1 MPPSTLDALEDDRM
15 GIVTYEDITTL
26 TTPDFVYEP
35 LRNNNSGVRFLR
47 LFPGRLE
54 DHVMCDLFEA
64 ELRERMCY
72 ELPQPWNPQNQA
84 TRVKY
89 EALSWSWGKTIAQHQ
104 IHVRKGMGIAKMRVS
119 KDMIWALK
127 HLRRPYEDRILWID
141 AICINQKDNIER
153 NHQVENMAVLYDQA
167 FNVCVW
173 LGRDNK
179 ESKVAIEFVKNEI
192 MEFQN
197 FDDLC
202 EKKENTNKWK
212 ALLSLMQR
220 PWFSRRWV
228 VQEIALARKATI
240 HCGNDTLD
248 WKHFAIAVE
257 LFVEVETATHRLSE
271 VMKKDLEYYHV
282 PGWFEYVS
290 ELGAS
295 LLVQATGRVF
305 RNYKTESTSDSR
317 RVQQHN
323 TPTSRQPLLSLEYL
337 VSTMTIFDA
346 SEPRDAIYALLAIAK
361 DTTPLAVDIDL
372 QQSTPEGQ
380 ARTAL
385 GTFTERKLYP
395 VHYDLPYEDV
405 CSHFIQFCLEHSESS
420 RALDIICRP
429 WALAPTGFNA
439 RNPSAPSVVSS
450 VSLPS
455 WIPQLSGA
463 PFEMMPQA
471 GMDVMKMGRKNADPL
486 VGLPILQ
493 RNYDAGEGTDIDRHA
508 LRFVKRRT
516 HYSFYIKGFIL
527 DTVETVEVPSQGG
540 NIPEEWLKLAG
551 WLDPTANETEVP
563 EEFWRTL
570 VADRG
575 RDERNPPMYYAKAC
589 KESVTKG
596 GIQSGAVNTS
606 NLINNERNS
615 IVAQFCRRVQA
626 VIWNRRMMK
635 TKRGFL
641 GLGNKQIKPGDKV
654 CILYGCSVPV
664 LLRETEKTEDEMK
677 MEDEE
682 DRTRSASALAK
693 LWIRKKETEK
703 KRKRKWDKLDEN
715 KKQVVRDDFAAWKDK
730 MKEDH
735 KVEKAHADWIK
746 MARKRPGRMPPKDE
760 GKKFHYE
767 FIGECYLHGMMDGE
781 AIQFSNNERLPKS
794 VFELR

>member
-1 MPPSTLDALEDDRM
+1 M
-15 GIVTYEDITTL
+15 GILTFGDASTTSI
-26 TTPDFVYEP
+26 PVFKYEP
-35 LRNNNSGVRFLR
+35 LRDNNSGIRFLR

-54 DHVMCDLFEA
+54 DHVMSELFEA
-64 ELRERMCY
+64 ELRDRMCY
-72 ELPQPWNPQNQA
+72 ELPQPGSSPDPNAKPP
-84 TRVKY
+84 RVKY
-89 EALSWSWGKTIAQHQ
+89 EALSWSWGRETANHQ
-104 IHVRKGMGIAKMRVS
+104 IHVRKGRGIAKMKCS
-119 KDMIWALK
+119 KDLIWALK
-127 HLRRPYEDRILWID
+127 HLRRPHEDRILWID
-141 AICINQKDNIER
+141 AICINQRDNIER

-173 LGRDNK
+173 LGRDNE
-179 ESKVAIEFVKNEI
+179 ESKMAIDFIKNEI

-202 EKKENTNKWK
+202 ERKENTNKWK

-240 HCGNDTLD
+240 HCGKDSLD

-271 VMKKDLEYYHV
+271 VMKKDIEYYHV

-305 RNYKTESTSDSR
+305 RDYKTDSSTDGNG
-317 RVQQHN
+317 VPQHN
-323 TPTSRQPLLSLEYL
+323 APSSRQPLLSLEYL
-337 VSTMTIFDA
+337 VSTLSIFDA

-361 DTTPLAVDIDL
+361 DTTPLAVDL
-372 QQSTPEGQ
+372 QPSKSTVQGQ
-380 ARTAL
+380 TRAAL

-405 CSHFIQFCLEHSESS
+405 CCNFIQFCLEHSEPS

-429 WALAPTGFNA
+429 WALAETGFNIL
-439 RNPSAPSVVSS
+439 NPGGPAVAPTMP
-450 VSLPS
+450 LPS

-471 GMDVMKMGRKNADPL
+471 GMDVKKMGRKNADPL

-493 RNYDAGEGTDIDRHA
+493 RNYDAGEGKSIDRQT
-508 LRFVKRRT
+508 LRFVKRT
-516 HYSFYIKGFIL
+516 GHYSLYIKGFIL
-527 DTVETVEVPSQGG
+527 DTVERVEVPSQGG
-540 NIPEEWLKLAG
+540 SIPEEWLKLAG
-551 WLDPTANETEVP
+551 WHDPTAAETDVP

-575 RDERNPPMYYAKAC
+575 KDERNPPMYYAKAC
-589 KESVTKG
+589 KESITKG
-596 GIQSGAVNTS
+596 GIQSGAVNTA

-626 VIWNRRMMK
+626 VIWNRRLLK
-635 TKRGFL
+635 TERGYL
-641 GLGNKQIKPGDKV
+641 GLGNKHVQAGDKV

-664 LLRETEKTEDEMK
+664 LLRETPKAQEDMK
-677 MEDEE
+677 KEDEE
-682 DRTRSASALAK
+682 DKDRSGTALAR
-693 LWIRKKETEK
+693 LWRRKNAAEKARKKKWDELDPEK
-703 KRKRKWDKLDEN
+703 KAKIRSD
-715 KKQVVRDDFAAWKDK
+715 VAAWKEK
-730 MKEDH
+730 MKADH
-735 KVEKAHADWIK
+735 LAEKAHADWLK
-746 MARKRPGRMPPKDE
+746 LARARPARKTPEDE
-760 GKKFHYE
+760 GRKCKYE
-767 FIGECYLHGMMDGE
+767 FIGECYIHGMMDGE
-781 AIQFSNNERLPKS
+781 AIQVSNNERIPPRI
-794 VFELR
+794 FEIR